1 MSQNVLNVMT
11 DMTNKGY
18 AGTMDMVKAV
28 MAADGNYWR
37 DLSGGGGSGDS
48 GYNAFKPTTPPTT
61 TDPNAPKPLTEADNF
76 FKDAPEWSYYQPM
89 DANKMQA
96 NASEFAN
103 VYAQPQYQQLEAKLQ
118 QAITDAAA
126 QEERIRGAFAG
137 TESMYARRENEQAR
151 RDLESAI
158 SRGAGRSGVVPFMGI
173 QRQEHFSELLAAE
186 EAKKNAELYAIAN
199 QLGLVQRQVPEQRM
213 QIAEQAGRLTNQ
225 ELQRLQDLEYSR
237 RREHDLDQWERN
249 LSVFDRTRLTPLEQL
264 TLYLQMAVT
273 MGTTPAIVPSVT
285 GSFG

>member
-1 MSQNVLNVMT
+1 MSQSVLNAMNYIHANNLAATPQGVAM
-11 DMTNKGY
+11 
-18 AGTMDMVKAV
+18 V
-28 MAADGNYWR
+28 MAAEGPAAFGYGNY
-37 DLSGGGGSGDS
+37 GGGSIGTT
-48 GYNAFKPTTPPTT
+48 NTAPTAPAPAPA
-61 TDPNAPKPLTEADNF
+61 DPNAPKPLSEAENF

-89 DANKMQA
+89 DASKMQA
-96 NASEFAN
+96 NASDFAN
-103 VYAQPQYQQLEAKLQ
+103 IYAQPQYQELERKLQ

-137 TESMYARRENEQAR
+137 TESMYGRRENEQAR

-173 QRQEHFSELLAAE
+173 KRQEHFSELLGAE

-225 ELQRLQDLEYSR
+225 ELQRLQDLEYAR
-237 RREHDLDQWERN
+237 RREHDLDQWERS

-264 TLYLQMAVT
+264 TLYLQMAGT
-273 MGTTPAIVPSVT
+273 MGKTPANVPSVT